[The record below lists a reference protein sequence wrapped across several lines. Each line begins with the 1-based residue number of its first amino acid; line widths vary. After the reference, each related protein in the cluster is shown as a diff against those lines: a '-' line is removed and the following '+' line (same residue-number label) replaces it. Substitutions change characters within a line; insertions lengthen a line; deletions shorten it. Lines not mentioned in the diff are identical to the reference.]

1 MAKVAQIKRQAVKHL
16 DRYFAGAASAA
27 DLRAWA
33 LAHPI
38 FANPKELDN
47 SEDWMVSNA
56 LALMIALVDAAAD
69 RSEVE
74 KRLQE
79 ARRFLTGEAA
89 FPEDR
94 WPAGLLPQKE

>member
-1 MAKVAQIKRQAVKHL
+1 VVKVAQIKRQAVEHI
-16 DRYFAGAASAA
+16 DRYFSGAVSAA

-56 LALMIALVDAAAD
+56 LALMIALVEAAAD
-69 RSEVE
+69 RSAIE

-79 ARRFLTGEAA
+79 AKRFLTREAP

-94 WPAGLLPQKE
+94 WPAGLLQQKK

>member
-1 MAKVAQIKRQAVKHL
+1 MEKIAQIKRQAVEHL
-16 DRYFAGAASAA
+16 DRYFAGAASPA

-33 LAHPI
+33 LAHPT

-56 LALMIALVDAAAD
+56 LALMIVLADLTVD

-79 ARRFLTGEAA
+79 ARRFLTGEAS

-94 WPAGLLPQKE
+94 WPAGLLFQQR